1 MIAIDFYIGFEKRSN
16 STKRPSSGDTAY
28 TISGYLREPCSLEN
42 PTINFKEF
50 PANIH
55 PQAYN
60 YCFIPAFSRYYFVND
75 WTWNTGLW
83 ECSMTEDYLGSWKNQ
98 IGNTSAYIERSAYES
113 DGDIIDK
120 QYPATTKFE
129 IGQTYI
135 NADWLNILSSNG
147 CYVLGILSG
156 NTYSSTGGAVTY
168 YALTYAQL
176 QALVDYLLSDQY
188 IDTSGFPT
196 TMTQDQ
202 QLTHSVAKALLDPL
216 QYIVS
221 CVWLPFTASDI
232 GESSTRAI
240 KVGYYP
246 VPQTIAEGRLVDS
259 TTSISYVQN
268 IQIPTHPQ
276 SASRGHYL
284 NTQPYTELQ
293 CYVPPF
299 GSFPLDPQCF
309 TTGDKIELENT
320 FDLVTG
326 KAILRVKRISST
338 LGDTP
343 LLYETSAQLGVSI
356 QLAQV
361 SSDVIKSTTAIT
373 SIGANAAGAM
383 ANIMTGNA
391 VGATHSGMMMLNSIG
406 NAIDAK
412 MPQVIT
418 SGSTGSFA
426 SLFNSAWLFHKFL
439 YVVDE
444 DNIELGR
451 PLCKVRTISSQSGYV
466 KCGEATV
473 DYPCL
478 AHEKEVI
485 HRELLTGFFW
495 E

>member
-1 MIAIDFYIGFEKRSN
+1 MIAVDFYIGFEKRTN

-28 TISGYLREPCSLEN
+28 TIRGYLREPCSLEN

-60 YCFIPAFSRYYFVND
+60 YCFIPVFSRYYFVND
-75 WTWNTGLW
+75 WTWNNGLW

-98 IGNTSAYIERSAYES
+98 IGNTSAYVERSAYES

-120 QYPATTKFE
+120 LYPATTKFN
-129 IGQTYI
+129 IGQTFI
-135 NADWLNILSSNG
+135 NAPWVNILSSNG
-147 CYVLGILSG
+147 CYVIGILSG
-156 NTYSSTGGAVTY
+156 YTYSSTGGAVTY
-168 YALTYAQL
+168 YALTYSQL
-176 QALVDYLLSDQY
+176 QSLVDYLLSDNY

-196 TMTQDQ
+196 SMTQDQ

-216 QYIVS
+216 QYITS
-221 CVWLPFTASDI
+221 CVWLPFSASDI

-246 VPQTIAEGRLVDS
+246 VPQTIAVGRLVDG
-259 TTSISYVQN
+259 TTTISYARVT
-268 IQIPTHPQ
+268 IPTHPQ

-293 CYVPPF
+293 CYLPPF

-309 TTGDKIELENT
+309 TTGDSVEFENT
-320 FDLVTG
+320 IDLITG
-326 KAILRVKRISST
+326 KAVLRVNRISST

-343 LLYETSAQLGVSI
+343 PLFETSAQLGVPI

-361 SSDVIKSTTAIT
+361 TQDSIKSTISTI
-373 SIGANAAGAM
+373 SAGASVL
-383 ANIMTGNA
+383 GA
-391 VGATHSGMMMLNSIG
+391 VGNVIMGNPIAGAHSALMALGSIG
-406 NAIDAK
+406 NAVDAK
-412 MPQVIT
+412 MPQAIT

-426 SLFNSAWLFHKFL
+426 SLFKSAWLFHKFL

-444 DNIELGR
+444 DNTELGR
-451 PLCKVRTISSQSGYV
+451 PLCKVRHIYTQDGYV
-466 KCGEATV
+466 KCGEATI

-485 HRELLTGFFW
+485 HNMLLSGFFW

>member
-1 MIAIDFYIGFEKRSN
+1 MK
-16 STKRPSSGDTAY
+16 
-28 TISGYLREPCSLEN
+28 
-42 PTINFKEF
+42 
-50 PANIH
+50 
-55 PQAYN
+55 
-60 YCFIPAFSRYYFVND
+60 
-75 WTWNTGLW
+75 
-83 ECSMTEDYLGSWKNQ
+83 EDYLGSWKNQ
-98 IGNTSAYIERSAYES
+98 IGNTSAYVERSAYES
-113 DGDIIDK
+113 DGDIIDR

-156 NTYSSTGGAVTY
+156 NTHSSTGGAVTY
-168 YALTYAQL
+168 YALTYSQL
-176 QALVDYLLSDQY
+176 QSLVDYLLSDQY

-196 TMTQDQ
+196 TMAQDQ

-216 QYIVS
+216 QYITS
-221 CVWLPFTASDI
+221 CIWLPFSASNI

-246 VPQTIAEGRLVDS
+246 VPQTIAVGRLVDS
-259 TTSISYVQN
+259 TTSISYAYAT
-268 IQIPTHPQ
+268 IPTHPQ

-309 TTGDKIELENT
+309 TTGDRIELENT
-320 FDLVTG
+320 FDLITG
-326 KAILRVKRISST
+326 KAVLRVKRISTSV
-338 LGDTP
+338 GDTP
-343 LLYETSAQLGVSI
+343 PIYETSAQLGVPI

-361 SSDVIKSTTAIT
+361 TNDAVKSTTSSFA
-373 SIGANAAGAM
+373 IGANVAGAVAGVM
-383 ANIMTGNA
+383 SGNLLS
-391 VGATHSGMMMLNSIG
+391 ATHSGMMALNSIG
-406 NAIDAK
+406 NAVEAK
-412 MPQVIT
+412 MPQAIT

-426 SLFNSAWLFHKFL
+426 SLFKSAYLFHKFL

-444 DNIELGR
+444 DNTELGR
-451 PLCKVRTISSQSGYV
+451 PLCKVRTINSQNGYV

-478 AHEKEVI
+478 AHEKEVV
-485 HRELLTGFFW
+485 HNMLLSGFFW